1 MKKLLFDIDIL
12 LNSQGKETG
21 ICRVFSQILKEL
33 SKRREY
39 EIYPLV
45 SLRTSI
51 NVEQYLSS
59 KGLDSLTNKIVYL
72 PYLKATCGGI
82 KRKYRIKAK
91 ILKFLCGKK
100 YKKELKKYDEY
111 ISIFSP
117 ISPLVLESDL
127 KTRLFIHDL
136 FPINFPKAC
145 DKKFIQK
152 YTHWMQMAK
161 VDEFICISQN
171 TQADFLKFRPD
182 IHPSKTKV
190 VYLAADERF
199 KPTQNPKIKE
209 KYDIKT
215 LKYFLGV
222 SDHNPRK
229 NFPHLIQSF
238 IEFVKSKKVSD
249 ISLVLVGPKKQFNEI
264 EELVANLKEL
274 KDKIILTGFV
284 PDEDLPALY
293 TEAELFIYPSL
304 FEGFGLPVL
313 EAMQCGTPVLTCDNT
328 SLPEVGG
335 DAVEY
340 ISGKDISETVQ
351 KMAEIH
357 QDEKMRQKM
366 SSAGLKRAQQFSWAK
381 TVNQIFNLK

>member
-21 ICRVFSQILKEL
+21 VCRVCFQVLKEL
-33 SKRREY
+33 SKRCEY

-45 SLRTSI
+45 SFYTDV
-51 NVEQYLSS
+51 NVKKYLSS
-59 KGLDSLTNKIVYL
+59 KGYDVLTNKIVYL
-72 PYLKATCGGI
+72 PHLKATCGGI
-82 KRKYRIKAK
+82 KRKHGIKAK
-91 ILKFLCGKK
+91 ILKFLYGKK

-111 ISIFSP
+111 ISVFSP

-145 DKKFIQK
+145 NKKFIQK

-161 VDEFICISQN
+161 ADEFICVSQN

-182 IHPSKTKV
+182 IHLSKTKV

-199 KPTQNPKIKE
+199 KPTPNPKIKE

-249 ISLVLVGPKKQFNEI
+249 VSLVLVGPKKQFNEI

-293 TEAELFIYPSL
+293 TESELFIYPSL

-313 EAMQCGTPVLTCDNT
+313 EAMQCGTPVLTCNNT

-335 DAVEY
+335 KATEY
-340 ISGKDISETVQ
+340 ISGKDINETVQ
-351 KMAEIH
+351 KMAELH
-357 QDEKMRQKM
+357 QNSNKLKQM